1 MTIREIEAATGLPR
15 ANVRYYESLG
25 LIRPARAANSYRD
38 YRQEDLDTLLKIKLL
53 RQLDCSLEDIQA
65 LEQGTRSLDQVLSQV
80 SAALEGKEAQT
91 QHALELCRKLQADRP
106 SWNSLQPER
115 YLFWNPTA
123 SIELP
128 TVQDAVDDL
137 GSRCPWR
144 RYFARTLDYA
154 LCLTLWE
161 LFLSLVLRV
170 NILSPSAGQ
179 TVLSVI
185 MSLGLMCVL
194 EAAFLHFFGTTP
206 GKALFGLRLTRSDG
220 SYFGYL
226 DALWRTGRAAL
237 FGLGLMIPLL
247 AFVFLILS
255 FQRCRHQ
262 IAQPWALYDE
272 AWSDSSGGKLPF
284 WSQRGSVLRIIG
296 YVGCYAAII
305 SLTILG
311 SLVAATPWHQGSLTT
326 KEFVGNYNHLL
337 TYASAPDTPGEK
349 LGTDGT
355 WYQTNPNVF
364 VLHLADVEP
373 PQFQLAE
380 QDGKLTQ
387 VSFSIASSQPT
398 LLYGFPSN
406 YGVRT
411 LHALLGERE
420 LLPGKALSALDQELR
435 EIVSGERTW
444 NIDGWDITCKMDFS
458 GYDVYEQYMT
468 PVEGQAQELSYF
480 FSAQFTGSQA

>member
-1 MTIREIEAATGLPR
+1 MTIREIEDATGLPR

-25 LIRPARAANSYRD
+25 LIHPARAANGYRD

-65 LEQGTRSLDQVLSQV
+65 LEQGTRSLEQVLSEV
-80 SAALEGKEAQT
+80 DTALEKKASET
-91 QHALELCRKLQADRP
+91 QHALELCRQLRADRP

-137 GSRCPWR
+137 GNRCPWR

-194 EAAFLHFFGTTP
+194 EAVFLHFFGTTP

-226 DALWRTGRAAL
+226 DGLWRTGRAAF

-272 AWSDSSGGKLPF
+272 AWSDFSGGKLPF

-296 YVGCYAAII
+296 YVGCYVAII
-305 SLTILG
+305 VLTMLA
-311 SLVAATPWHQGSLTT
+311 SLVAATPWHHGSLTA
-326 KEFVGNYNHLL
+326 KEFTSNYNHLL
-337 TYASAPDTPGEK
+337 TYASAPDSPGEK
-349 LGTDGT
+349 LGADGK
-355 WYQTNPNVF
+355 WYQTDPNVF
-364 VLHLADVEP
+364 VFHTGVEP
-373 PQFQLAE
+373 PTFRFTE
-380 QDGKLTQ
+380 KDGQLTQ
-387 VSFSIASSQPT
+387 VSFSIVSAQEAF
-398 LLYGFPSN
+398 LYESPST
-406 YGVRT
+406 YAVRT
-411 LHALLGERE
+411 VHALLGQRE
-420 LLPGKALSALDQELR
+420 LLPGKELSALDQELL
-435 EIVSGERTW
+435 ETVAGERTW
-444 NIDGWDITCKMDFS
+444 NIDGWDITCQMDFS
-458 GYDVYEQYMT
+458 GYEVYEQYLFPIDGET
-468 PVEGQAQELSYF
+468 QNLTYVFSIQA
-480 FSAQFTGSQA
+480 SQTQA

>member
-1 MTIREIEAATGLPR
+1 MTIREIEDATGLPR

-25 LIRPARAANSYRD
+25 LIHPARAANGYRD

-80 SAALEGKEAQT
+80 GAALEEKEAQT
-91 QHALELCRKLQADRP
+91 QHALELCRQLRADRP

-115 YLFWNPTA
+115 YLFWNPTV
-123 SIELP
+123 SVELP
-128 TVQDAVDDL
+128 TVQDAVEDL
-137 GSRCPWR
+137 GSLCPWR
-144 RYFARTLDYA
+144 RYFARMLDYA
-154 LCLTLWE
+154 LCYTLWE
-161 LFLSLVLRV
+161 LFLSLVLRI
-170 NILSPSAGQ
+170 NILAASFWLNILNVA
-179 TVLSVI
+179 

-194 EAAFLHFFGTTP
+194 EAVSLHFFGTTP
-206 GKALFGLRLTRSDG
+206 GKALFGLRLTRYDG
-220 SYFGYL
+220 SYWGFWDG
-226 DALWRTGRAAL
+226 LWRTGRVVL
-237 FGLGLMIPLL
+237 FGMGLMIPLATL
-247 AFVFLILS
+247 ITLILS

-262 IAQPWALYDE
+262 VSQPWALYDE

-284 WSQRGSVLRIIG
+284 WDQRGSVLRIIG
-296 YVGCYAAII
+296 YVGCYAAMIA
-305 SLTILG
+305 LTILS
-311 SLVAATPWHQGSLTT
+311 SLVAATPWHQGALTV

-349 LGTDGT
+349 LGADGI
-355 WYQTNPNVF
+355 WYQTDPNVF

-373 PQFQLAE
+373 PQFQFQE
-380 QDGKLTQ
+380 NNGQLTQ

-398 LLYGFPSN
+398 LLYGFPSD

-420 LLPGKALSALDQELR
+420 LLPGKALSTLDQELR
-435 EIVSGERTW
+435 EIVPGERTW
-444 NIDGWDITCKMDFS
+444 NIDGWNITCKMEFS
-458 GYDVYEQYMT
+458 GYDIYEQYMT

-480 FSAQFTGSQA
+480 FSAQLTGSQA